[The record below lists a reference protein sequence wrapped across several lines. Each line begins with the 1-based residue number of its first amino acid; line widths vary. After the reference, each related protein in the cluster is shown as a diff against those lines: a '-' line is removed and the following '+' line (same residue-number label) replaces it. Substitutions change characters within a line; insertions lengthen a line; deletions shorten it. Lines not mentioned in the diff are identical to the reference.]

1 MSEKTISRYCPFKG
15 LKQVYVVP
23 HGEKLKKARGL
34 ALIDILPSSAGREGQ
49 GRHDL

>member
-1 MSEKTISRYCPFKG
+1 MSENTISLYCPFKG

-23 HGEKLKKARGL
+23 FGEKFKKARGL
-34 ALIDILPSSAGREGQ
+34 ALMDILPSSAGRERQ